1 MDMQV
6 PERSGRHASVLEH
19 RRLCKIASSPHA
31 YVRGSTAYFY
41 ALIARMPQGRVP
53 EGPPVWICGDAH
65 LGNLGAVA
73 GPDGR
78 IDIQIRDLD
87 QTVMSNPAFDLV
99 RLALSLV
106 TAALNA
112 TLPGIVTARM
122 MDAMATG
129 YADGVADPEDAE
141 RGIDKSD
148 IVATTRR
155 RALGRRWRH
164 LSRERLKGKVGRLP
178 RGDRFF
184 DLDADEEAAFTA
196 LSRDPE
202 VHRLVLALGGAGA
215 DAEVRLLDAAYWIK
229 GCSSL
234 GRLRYA
240 GLVEVRGGDR
250 PHLALLDVK
259 EAVPYLAPAAA
270 GMKMPA
276 DPAERVVAGA
286 RALSPNLGSRMV
298 AGRIQG
304 TPVTV
309 RELLPQDLKIDAEQ
323 FSRGEAVRVSG
334 HLAAILGRAHGR
346 QMDEADRSAWIETVR
361 APGPGPDAPG
371 WLWSVVTDLMGEHQ
385 RGYLEHCH
393 RIAREGLTKG

>member
-6 PERSGRHASVLEH
+6 PARSGREASVLEK

-31 YVRGSTAYFY
+31 YVRGSTAHFY
-41 ALIARMPQGRVP
+41 DLIAAMPAGTLP

-78 IDIQIRDLD
+78 IDIQVRDLD
-87 QTVMSNPAFDLV
+87 QTLVSNPAFDLV

-112 TLPGIVTARM
+112 TLPGLVTARM
-122 MDAMATG
+122 MDAMALG
-129 YADGVADPEDAE
+129 YADGILDPEGAE
-141 RGIDKSD
+141 RGIAQSD

-164 LSRERLKGKVGRLP
+164 LSRERLKGKDARLP

-184 DLDADEEAAFTA
+184 DLDGAEQEAFEA
-196 LSRDPE
+196 LSRDAE
-202 VHRLVLALGGAGA
+202 VHRLVLALGGAEAGA
-215 DAEVRLLDAAYWIK
+215 EIRLRDAAYWIK

-240 GLVEVRGGDR
+240 GLVEIVGGAR

-259 EAVPYLAPAAA
+259 EAVPYLAPPAPGAD
-270 GMKMPA
+270 MPA
-276 DPAERVVAGA
+276 DAAARVVAG
-286 RALSPNLGSRMV
+286 
-298 AGRIQG
+298 
-304 TPVTV
+304 
-309 RELLPQDLKIDAEQ
+309 
-323 FSRGEAVRVSG
+323 
-334 HLAAILGRAHGR
+334 
-346 QMDEADRSAWIETVR
+346 
-361 APGPGPDAPG
+361 
-371 WLWSVVTDLMGEHQ
+371 
-385 RGYLEHCH
+385 
-393 RIAREGLTKG
+393 